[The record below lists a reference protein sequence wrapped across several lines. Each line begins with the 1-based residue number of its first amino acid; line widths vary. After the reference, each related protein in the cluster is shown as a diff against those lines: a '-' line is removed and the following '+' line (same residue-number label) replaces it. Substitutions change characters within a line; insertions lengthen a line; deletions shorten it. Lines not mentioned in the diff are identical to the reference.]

1 MRSKLKAW
9 VPFVPCR
16 LVATADSGAPELEIQ
31 PAMRGSRTTLPKL
44 PPLSQAVRMRFC
56 LRVMPVCTVP
66 SLTTTPCA
74 SLSDDPFSN
83 WLGALNR
90 LAAQLWPEAAVR
102 TSLMPRRSAC
112 SRASPAVCSSAPLPT
127 VMVLFWTTK
136 PLALMSSTGITA
148 DE

>member
-1 MRSKLKAW
+1 MPLA
-9 VPFVPCR
+9 PTR
-16 LVATADSGAPELEIQ
+16 LVATAVSGAPDDEIQ
-31 PAMRGSRTTLPKL
+31 PAIRGSRTGPPKL
-44 PPLSQAVRMRFC
+44 PPLSQAVSVKFC

-66 SLTTTPCA
+66 SFFTTPWA
-74 SLSDDPFSN
+74 SLNDEPFSN

-112 SRASPAVCSSAPLPT
+112 SRASPALCRRAPMPT

-148 DE
+148 EE